1 VEYGRVTLPEPAAP
15 SLSATVIVTREY
27 GGRAEVL
34 LLRRQPTLRM
44 LGGFWVFPGG
54 NVDAADASLPACDC
68 PPRDSHLAALAGC
81 RELFEEAGLLV
92 AVHAADNRPLDD
104 APAFD
109 AGLTLDAWLRQHA
122 LLLDPGRLLDWAHW
136 ITPSTLRRRFDTR
149 FFLVELSPD
158 APLSIASG
166 ESSEA
171 HWDTPEGWMRA
182 GEREDFPLTPPTRL
196 VLRELAE
203 SLDRHGSLA
212 SLRVHELAREVLPVQ
227 PKVVIEGD
235 AEFAVMPWAPEY
247 AGLPGEGREWPS
259 AAAAARAGWPTRL
272 PTRVARG

>member
-1 VEYGRVTLPEPAAP
+1 MNPTASPASP
-15 SLSATVIVTREY
+15 SQAATVIVTRER

-54 NVDAADASLPACDC
+54 NVDATDASLPACEC
-68 PPRDSHLAALAGC
+68 PPRDSHVAALAAC
-81 RELFEEAGLLV
+81 RELLEETGLLV
-92 AVHAADNRPLDD
+92 ATRLADGRPVHD

-109 AGLTLDAWLRQHA
+109 ASLTLDAWLRQHA

-136 ITPSTLRRRFDTR
+136 ITPSSLRRRFDTR
-149 FFLVELSPD
+149 FFLVEVPAD

-203 SLDRHGSLA
+203 ALNLHGTLQE
-212 SLRVHELAREVLPVQ
+212 LRVRELAREVLPVQ
-227 PKVVIEGD
+227 PKVVTEND
-235 AEFAVMPWAPEY
+235 AEIAVMPWAPEY
-247 AGLPGEGREWPS
+247 ASLPGEGLAWS
-259 AAAAARAGWPTRL
+259 AAAIAARAGWPARL
-272 PTRVARG
+272 PTRVSRG

>member
-1 VEYGRVTLPEPAAP
+1 MIPPETPTQPSPA
-15 SLSATVIVTREY
+15 ATVIVTREH

-54 NVDAADASLPACDC
+54 NVDATDAGLPACDA

-81 RELFEEAGLLV
+81 RELLEETGLLV
-92 AVHAADNRPLDD
+92 AVRAADGCPVAD
-104 APAFD
+104 APTFD
-109 AGLTLDAWLRQHA
+109 ATAPLEDWLDRHGLQ
-122 LLLDPGRLLDWAHW
+122 LDPGRLLDWAHW

-149 FFLVELSPD
+149 FFLVEVPAD
-158 APLSIASG
+158 AVLSIASG

-171 HWDTPEGWMRA
+171 HWDTPAGWMRA

-203 SLDRHGSLA
+203 SLERHGSLA
-212 SLRVHELAREVLPVQ
+212 ALRVHELAREVLPVL
-227 PKVVIEGD
+227 PKVVMEGD
-235 AEFAVMPWAPEY
+235 AEYAVMPWDPRY
-247 AGLPGEGREWPS
+247 AALPGEGEPWHG
-259 AAAAARAGWPTRL
+259 AALADRAGWPSRL